1 MFNTCFTPYLSRFN
15 AVRFHQNIYMWDCC
29 KWWWF
34 EEFLFVSCWWHVT
47 YLYLKSVE
55 KWHILKDFDPFPVQF
70 LTHTPA
76 VPLITKMVSDLGECL
91 WQSQKRCFKTVLV
104 RVATKHIKRLRKLN
118 ESQWDTMRLCQTQWH
133 SAKLSKTQYNLTMLS
148 KIQQDL
154 ADSVTLSKTE

>member
-29 KWWWF
+29 KWWLF

-47 YLYLKSVE
+47 YLFLKSVE

-104 RVATKHIKRLRKLN
+104 RVATNHTKNEKSEWISTRLSNNQRISL
-118 ESQWDTMRLCQTQWH
+118 RLLAW
-133 SAKLSKTQYNLTMLS
+133 LSDNK
-148 KIQQDL
+148 
-154 ADSVTLSKTE
+154 

>member
-1 MFNTCFTPYLSRFN
+1 MFHALFESFQCCTIPSKHLYVRLLQMMMIWRIPFCILLIYAYLF
-15 AVRFHQNIYMWDCC
+15 
-29 KWWWF
+29 
-34 EEFLFVSCWWHVT
+34 
-47 YLYLKSVE
+47 LKSVE

-154 ADSVTLSKTE
+154 ADSVTPSKTE